1 MCESTAADLG
11 VSGYNRALETCC
23 SKMETVSWHVPT
35 SLMTSLTWLQL
46 DERALKYTKNKIIKF
61 EGYCIAFAVAV
72 SPNALHIVLEDGQY

>member
-1 MCESTAADLG
+1 MLLESGDRRFGTSL
-11 VSGYNRALETCC
+11 
-23 SKMETVSWHVPT
+23 T
-35 SLMTSLTWLQL
+35 SLMTSLTWLQI